1 MTDRSEPERLFAQ
14 ALYEIRLLLADY
26 LGSWNVGSLNE
37 VDLCV
42 RQAAHLSYALHND
55 ALRSLAGEA
64 IDVGP
69 AMAGLAAVDKML
81 QSDFVQR
88 FAEQGLAASDDA
100 KYLHLRTRVR
110 LSLQRAL
117 VGEIDPR
124 MLAIGVHISLF
135 LVRVTLYVRADTPE
149 SVAEDF
155 DGGAISQVVADFA
168 WPERGD
174 PNIEL
179 EVIRLAEGD
188 PVPVVGDT
196 ELVFA
201 QVGIRFIYLAEGAPI
216 QGDLHDEP

>member
-1 MTDRSEPERLFAQ
+1 MRDPSEPERLFAQ
-14 ALYEIRLLLADY
+14 ALYEIRLLLAGY

-42 RQAAHLSYALHND
+42 RQAAHLSYALHNE
-55 ALRSLAGEA
+55 ALQSLAGET
-64 IDVGP
+64 IDMGP
-69 AMAGLAAVDKML
+69 ALAGLAAVDRML

-88 FAEQGLAASDDA
+88 FAEQGLVASDTA
-100 KYLHLRTRVR
+100 SSLRFRTRVR

-124 MLAIGVHISLF
+124 MLAIGVHISPS
-135 LVRVTLYVRADTPE
+135 LVRISLYLRADAPE

-168 WPERGD
+168 YPERGD

-179 EVIRLAEGD
+179 VVVRLADGNT
-188 PVPVVGDT
+188 VPVAKDM

-201 QVGIRFIYLAEGAPI
+201 QAGVRFVHLAEGAPI
-216 QGDLHDEP
+216 QGGAHDES